1 MLKKTLATAG
11 IALAVII
18 ATPFA
23 ANAATPY
30 VAADNT
36 VVSDSTPAP
45 GQAVTVA
52 FENSFTAGEGVR
64 FSVTGEGAVTIAAV
78 TTASVTKTATAAGNV
93 SAVVTPPANAS
104 GSYTV
109 TATGLTSGTVGT
121 AALTV
126 VAANS
131 PAGSNNNAA
140 GNNGVNAGNLASTGG
155 NLPIAAIWIASGVLV
170 LGIVLVAVVGI
181 RRRSLNN

>member
-11 IALAVII
+11 IALAVIV

-23 ANAATPY
+23 ANAAAPY

-52 FENSFTAGEGVR
+52 FENSFLAGEGVR
-64 FSVTGEGAVTIAAV
+64 FSVTGEGAVTIAAI

-104 GSYTV
+104 GTYTV

-131 PAGSNNNAA
+131 PAGSN
-140 GNNGVNAGNLASTGG
+140 GVNANNGSNADNLASTGG

>member
-104 GSYTV
+104 GTYTV

-131 PAGSNNNAA
+131 PAGSN

-155 NLPIAAIWIASGVLV
+155 NLPVAAIWIASGVLV

>member
-52 FENSFTAGEGVR
+52 FENSFLAGEGVR

-93 SAVVTPPANAS
+93 SAVVTPPLNAT
-104 GSYTV
+104 GTYTV

-121 AALTV
+121 AALTI

-131 PAGSNNNAA
+131 PAG
-140 GNNGVNAGNLASTGG
+140 NNGSAVNNNAGNLASTGG
-155 NLPIAAIWIASGVLV
+155 NLPVAAIWIASGVLV

>member
-52 FENSFTAGEGVR
+52 GEGVR

-104 GSYTV
+104 GTYTV

-131 PAGSNNNAA
+131 PAGSN